1 MTPSNYLMALD
12 LLISVTEYSMKLA
25 AVIREAESEDRD
37 IYDAE
42 IAALRDSNLAKIDE
56 LLSN

>member
-25 AVIREAESEDRD
+25 AVIRDAESEDRD

-56 LLSN
+56 LLSK

>member
-56 LLSN
+56 LLSK

>member
-56 LLSN
+56 LLSR

>member
-12 LLISVTEYSMKLA
+12 LLISVTEYSVKLA

-56 LLSN
+56 LLSK

>member
-12 LLISVTEYSMKLA
+12 LLISVTEYSLKLA

-56 LLSN
+56 LLSR

>member
-12 LLISVTEYSMKLA
+12 LLISVTEYSLKLA

-56 LLSN
+56 LLSK